1 MVAHTPDAE
10 YSRRQVVRADNAEID
25 NHIAGYSD
33 LIKDA
38 ADADQIEHEMG
49 VRQALRIHKKAV
61 LWSMALSAALIM
73 EGYDVVLIASFYGH
87 PAFLKKYGVPGPE
100 GKNIIPAAWQSG
112 LGNGSSAGGII
123 GLLINGWASE
133 KFGPRRTFL
142 VAMVLMIGAIFVPV
156 FAESLPVLTF
166 GEVLCGI
173 PWGIFQ
179 TLTTAYASEVNSL
192 ACDGF
197 NENLPY
203 VSFQVCPIA
212 LRHYLTAY
220 INACWGF
227 GILLSSGV
235 VRACLN
241 IESQWAYKI
250 PFCLQWIWP
259 PILITLVWFAPE
271 SPFWLVRQQRYA
283 DAERSVRRLTSTGHF
298 TDEDVK
304 RNVAMKIHTTELEKK
319 MTAGASYIDMFKG
332 IDRRRTEIVGERFDR
347 CSAVQLNF
355 YFLQSL
361 MVFAAQLLSGQNLIG
376 QGVQFFQQAGMA
388 VQASYDLNLALNA
401 MFVVGTFVSWGLLTR
416 FGRRTLYLS
425 GLATMAVV
433 LLIIGGMGFTD
444 STTAKWVSGALLV
457 FLNLAYNSTLGPV
470 CYTLVA
476 EISSTRLRA
485 KTISLSRVAYQL
497 MNIICGIIVPRQLS
511 PAEWNWGP
519 KSGLFWAGS
528 AILTFC
534 YVWLRVPETRNRS
547 YGELDLLFENHI
559 PAWRFSKTKVD
570 QFNLDERPDIPA
582 DTPYLEEKP
591 DLKTD
596 ITHAEYVR
604 K

>member
-1 MVAHTPDAE
+1 MTVSAPELEDTQ
-10 YSRRQVVRADNAEID
+10 RNVVRVDHDID
-25 NHIAGYSD
+25 AHIAGYAD

-38 ADADQIEHEMG
+38 AQADQIEHEMG

-61 LWSMALSAALIM
+61 FWSMALSAALIM

-87 PAFLKKYGVPGPE
+87 PAFLRKYGVPGPD
-100 GKNIIPAAWQSG
+100 GKLIIPAAWQSG

-156 FAESLPVLTF
+156 FAQSLPVLTF

-179 TLTTAYASEVNSL
+179 TLTTAYASE
-192 ACDGF
+192 
-197 NENLPY
+197 
-203 VSFQVCPIA
+203 VCPIA

-241 IESQWAYKI
+241 IESQWAFKI
-250 PFCLQWIWP
+250 PFCIQWVWP
-259 PILITLVWFAPE
+259 PFLIALVWFAPE

-283 DAERSVRRLTSTGHF
+283 DAEAS
-298 TDEDVK
+298 DVK
-304 RNVAMKIHTTELEKK
+304 KNVAMKIHTTELEKQ
-319 MTAGASYIDMFKG
+319 MSAGASYIDMFKG
-332 IDRRRTEIVGERFDR
+332 
-347 CSAVQLNF
+347 
-355 YFLQSL
+355 
-361 MVFAAQLLSGQNLIG
+361 LIG
-376 QGVQFFQQAGMA
+376 EGRRFFQQAGMA

-416 FGRRTLYLS
+416 FGRRTLYLT
-425 GLATMAVV
+425 GLSTMACV
-433 LLIIGGMGFTD
+433 LLVIGGMGFTD
-444 STTAKWVSGALLV
+444 SQAAKWVSGGLLV

-470 CYTLVA
+470 CYTLIA

-485 KTISLSRVAYQL
+485 KTIALSRVAYQL

-528 AILTFC
+528 AILSFC
-534 YVWLRVPETRNRS
+534 YCWLRVPETRNRS
-547 YGELDLLFENHI
+547 YGELDLLFENRI

-570 QFNLDERPDIPA
+570 QFNLDARHNAPA
-582 DTPYLEEKP
+582 ETPFMEEK
-591 DLKTD
+591 LD
-596 ITHAEYVR
+596 IKGDVAHSEYIT

>member
-1 MVAHTPDAE
+1 MVLASSELEDK
-10 YSRRQVVRADNAEID
+10 QVGVVRADNHDIN
-25 NHIAGYSD
+25 NHIAGYSN
-33 LIKDA
+33 LIRDA
-38 ADADQIEHEMG
+38 AQADQIEHEMG

-61 LWSMALSAALIM
+61 FWSMALSAALIM

-123 GLLINGWASE
+123 GLIINGWASE
-133 KFGPRRTFL
+133 RFGPRKTFL

-156 FAESLPVLTF
+156 FAQSLPVLTF

-179 TLTTAYASEVNSL
+179 TLTTAYASE
-192 ACDGF
+192 
-197 NENLPY
+197 
-203 VSFQVCPIA
+203 VCPIA

-241 IESQWAYKI
+241 IESEWAFRI
-250 PFCLQWIWP
+250 PFCIQWVWP
-259 PILITLVWFAPE
+259 PLLIVLVWFAPE
-271 SPFWLVRQQRYA
+271 SPFWLVRQERYA
-283 DAERSVRRLTSTGHF
+283 DAEKSVRRLTSPEHF

-319 MTAGASYIDMFKG
+319 MTAGASYIDMFRG
-332 IDRRRTEIVGERFDR
+332 IDRRRTEI
-347 CSAVQLNF
+347 
-355 YFLQSL
+355 SL
-361 MVFAAQLLSGQNLIG
+361 MCFAAQLLSGQYHGLRDIFLYSLLSSASKNPS
-376 QGVQFFQQAGMA
+376 FQQAGMA

-416 FGRRTLYLS
+416 FGRRTLYLV
-425 GLATMAVV
+425 GLALMASV
-433 LLIIGGMGFTD
+433 LLCIGGMGFTD
-444 STTAKWVSGALLV
+444 STAAKWVSGALLI

-470 CYTLVA
+470 CYTLIA

-485 KTISLSRVAYQL
+485 KTIALSRVAYQL

-528 AILTFC
+528 ALLTLA
-534 YVWLRVPETRNRS
+534 YTWLRIPETRNRS
-547 YGELDLLFENHI
+547 YGELDLLFEHRV

-570 QFNLDERPDIPA
+570 QFNLDETHDAPGE
-582 DTPYLEEKP
+582 TPMMEEKS
-591 DLKTD
+591 DLKED
-596 ITHAEYVR
+596 IAHAEYIR

>member
-1 MVAHTPDAE
+1 MVLASSEIEDKDVG
-10 YSRRQVVRADNAEID
+10 VVRADNHDID
-25 NHIAGYSD
+25 KHIAGYTD

-38 ADADQIEHEMG
+38 AQADQIEHEMG

-61 LWSMALSAALIM
+61 FWSMALSSALIM

-87 PAFLKKYGVPGPE
+87 PAFLKKFGVPGPE

-142 VAMVLMIGAIFVPV
+142 VAMVLMIAAIFVPV
-156 FAESLPVLTF
+156 FAQSLPVLVF

-179 TLTTAYASEVNSL
+179 TLTTAYASE
-192 ACDGF
+192 
-197 NENLPY
+197 
-203 VSFQVCPIA
+203 VCPIA

-241 IESQWAYKI
+241 IESQWAFKI
-250 PFCLQWIWP
+250 PFCIQWVWP
-259 PILITLVWFAPE
+259 PLLITLIWFAPE
-271 SPFWLVRQQRYA
+271 SPFWLVRQERYA
-283 DAERSVRRLTSTGHF
+283 DAENSVRRLTSAEYF
-298 TDEDVK
+298 SEEDIK
-304 RNVAMKIHTTELEKK
+304 RNVAMKIHTTELEKN
-319 MTAGASYIDMFKG
+319 MSAGASYLDMFKG
-332 IDRRRTEIVGERFDR
+332 VDRRRTEI
-347 CSAVQLNF
+347 
-355 YFLQSL
+355 SL
-361 MVFAAQLLSGQNLIG
+361 MVFAAQLLSGQNLIADILT
-376 QGVQFFQQAGMA
+376 FAIFHSFQQAGMA

-416 FGRRTLYLS
+416 FGRRDLYLA
-425 GLATMAVV
+425 GLATMAAV
-433 LLIIGGMGFTD
+433 LLCIGGMGFTN
-444 STTAKWVSGALLV
+444 STAAKWVSGALLI

-485 KTISLSRVAYQL
+485 KTIALSRVAYQL

-528 AILTFC
+528 AILTFV
-534 YVWLRVPETRNRS
+534 YTWFRIPETRNRS
-547 YGELDLLFENHI
+547 YGELDLLFEHRV
-559 PAWRFSKTKVD
+559 PAWRFAKTKVD
-570 QFNLDERPDIPA
+570 QFNLDERRGPA
-582 DTPYLEEKP
+582 AETPMLEEKP
-591 DLKTD
+591 DLKED
-596 ITHAEYVR
+596 VAHAEYIR